1 MKTVKVKSKPN
12 SKSKV
17 ELSKK
22 AKPKSSTPAN
32 RNGNQVSSPA
42 KNIREAKKMS
52 NNQAQ
57 AATAADVDAAG
68 GNIDK
73 IRDILFGVQMR
84 DYDKRF
90 SRLEERLL
98 KESADL
104 RDETRKRFDTLEL
117 YVKQEV
123 KALVE
128 RIAAEKSQ
136 RNEDVK
142 ELERGLK
149 DLTRNFEKKT
159 TQIEESVAKGQSEL
173 RQNLLDQSKN
183 LSDEIRQKYE
193 ELTAI
198 LEREADDLRG
208 EKTGRAELAALLSEV
223 AMRLNNEFNLPGE

>member
-1 MKTVKVKSKPN
+1 MKSVKVKSKPN

-17 ELSKK
+17 EASKK

-32 RNGNQVSSPA
+32 RNGNQSSSPA

-52 NNQAQ
+52 NNP

-104 RDETRKRFDTLEL
+104 RDETRKRFDTLEQ

-136 RNEDVK
+136 RSEDVK

-149 DLTRNFEKKT
+149 DLTRNFEKKSA
-159 TQIEESVAKGQSEL
+159 QIEESVAHGQSEL
-173 RQNLLDQSKN
+173 RQKLLDQSKN

-193 ELTAI
+193 ELTAL

-223 AMRLNNEFNLPGE
+223 AMRLNNEFSLPGE